1 MQDEDLIFSRTRR
14 LKKKRKNNRWIIVLV
29 GILLI
34 FILSIISAPII
45 ANLMYSDPGTNEE
58 GMDDPTA
65 LDQEN
70 DESERSDIMPT
81 DDEEDEPTDRPN
93 TEADGDLSPKTP
105 DDYELTFVEST
116 EENVVSSYTADWQ
129 PILTVQEEPHTISFE
144 KDSTDWKEMLQ
155 AATLATGIDAE
166 NMQYLW
172 VSGNGPGKVITT
184 YTDRLSSENFR
195 VHIEWRENQGYT
207 PTQVDMLY
215 SHDQM
220 NRFSSNSNSD
230 NDQENITEVDET
242 N

>member
-14 LKKKRKNNRWIIVLV
+14 LNKKRKNKRWIIVLV
-29 GILLI
+29 GILVI

-45 ANLMYSDPGTNEE
+45 TNLMYSDRGANEE
-58 GMDDPTA
+58 NIDDRTA

-70 DESERSDIMPT
+70 DESNPSDITPS
-81 DDEEDEPTDRPN
+81 DDEDVEPTDSPN
-93 TEADGDLSPKTP
+93 TEAKEDLLPKTP

-116 EENVVSSYTADWQ
+116 EENVVSSYTAEWQ
-129 PILTVQEEPHTISFE
+129 PILTVQEEPHTISFQ
-144 KDSTDWKEMLQ
+144 KDSTDWEEMLQ

-184 YTDRLSSENFR
+184 YTDRLSSGNFR
-195 VHIEWRENQGYT
+195 VYIEWRENQGYT
-207 PTQVDMLY
+207 PTQVDMLH

-220 NRFSSNSNSD
+220 HRFSSNSHSD
-230 NDQENITEVDET
+230 SDQENITEIDET